1 MHQNKPVIVVKYG
14 GNAMTDASLKAEV
27 IRHICEDLR
36 PRYRVVVVH
45 GGGPFIAAAL
55 DRAGV
60 ASEFVDGLR
69 VTTPEALVHVET
81 ALKGLVNSSLV
92 ELVNRYGARGVGLSG
107 KDGAMVMATKRTH
120 IRQVN
125 GRNIEIDLGRV
136 GEITT
141 VDVRL
146 LESLLSMDY
155 LPVLACLAAGEDGG
169 AYNVNGDVFA
179 GAVAGALGAQ
189 MLVLLTDV
197 DGLLRDKDRPS
208 TLIRQ
213 VNLAQLK
220 TLREEG
226 IIQGGMIPKTEA
238 CVTALKAGAQTV
250 VMANGTRPSVLSH
263 LGKPT
268 FIGTLFQA

>member
-14 GNAMTDASLKAEV
+14 GNAMTDESLKAEV

-36 PRYRVVVVH
+36 PRYRVVIVH

-55 DRAGV
+55 DKAGV

-92 ELVNRYGARGVGLSG
+92 ELANRCGTRGVGLSG
-107 KDGAMVMATKRTH
+107 KDGAMVMATRRIH
-120 IRQVN
+120 MRQTNEGLV
-125 GRNIEIDLGRV
+125 EADLGRV
-136 GEITT
+136 GEIVK
-141 VDVRL
+141 VDVQL
-146 LESLLSMDY
+146 LEWLLSMDY
-155 LPVLACLAAGEDGG
+155 LPILACLAAGDDGG

-208 TLIRQ
+208 TLIKQ
-213 VNLAQLK
+213 VTLAQLK
-220 TLREEG
+220 ALREQG

-268 FIGTLFQA
+268 FTGTLFNV